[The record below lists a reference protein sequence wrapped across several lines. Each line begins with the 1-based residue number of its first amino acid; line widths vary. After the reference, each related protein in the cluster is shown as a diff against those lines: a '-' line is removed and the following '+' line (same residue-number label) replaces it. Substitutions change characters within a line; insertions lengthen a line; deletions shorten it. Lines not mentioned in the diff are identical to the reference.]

1 MEQIDARHDP
11 PRPGLLAA
19 RQGLPPGHYESVGRG
34 QERARPK
41 TPADPLPIDKLHF
54 LLRRSVVGY
63 FIGHDTYGLLTGPG
77 SVEGSMA
84 SWPGLPH
91 GH

>member
-1 MEQIDARHDP
+1 MPNRRE
-11 PRPGLLAA
+11 LATTCDGA
-19 RQGLPPGHYESVGRG
+19 PVGC
-34 QERARPK
+34 QPK
-41 TPADPLPIDKLHF
+41 TPADPLSIDKLHW

-63 FIGHDTYGLLTGPG
+63 FIGHDIYGLLTGPG